1 MAQQQVPRSLN
12 LTEADA
18 KLMLACGVHI
28 GDQNISPAMTR
39 YVFKRNEK
47 GFHIF
52 DVRKTWAKLVF
63 AARVI
68 AAVENPKDLCVVA
81 VSPAAVT
88 SFAQRA
94 VLKFA
99 HYVKARS
106 IAGRITP
113 GTFTNHQ
120 QSNYLEPR
128 LLIAS
133 DPRFDHQ
140 PIVEASYVNLPV
152 IAFANSHHS
161 LRGIDIAI
169 PCNTQS
175 KHSIACMYW
184 LLAREVLRLKGEVPR
199 DKDWDVMVDMF
210 IYRDPEDQ
218 QTEEAVVP
226 GGKYSWNTTAGSAE
240 PWPDA
245 GGDEYPVGGEEFQ
258 GEGAYDGEN
267 ATEEWTGG
275 EW

>member
-1 MAQQQVPRSLN
+1 MTEHLPHSLS

-28 GDQNISPAMTR
+28 GDQNLNPAMLR
-39 YVFKRNEK
+39 YAFKRNEK
-47 GFHIF
+47 GHHII
-52 DVRKTWAKLVF
+52 DIRKTWEKIVL

-68 AAVENPKDLCVVA
+68 VAIENPKDLCVVA
-81 VSPAAVT
+81 VSPAQVT
-88 SFAQRA
+88 SYAQRA
-94 VLKFA
+94 VLKFS
-99 HYVKARS
+99 HYIGSRA

-113 GTFTNHQ
+113 GTFTNQQ

-152 IAFANSHHS
+152 ISFANVHHNI
-161 LRGIDIAI
+161 RGIDIVI

-175 KHSIACMYW
+175 KNSIACVYW
-184 LLAREVLRLKGEVPR
+184 LLAREVLRLRGSIARDQKWEVLL
-199 DKDWDVMVDMF
+199 DMF
-210 IYRDPEDQ
+210 IYRDPEESAAQQAEEWQQQGGGQWPTAAPDQ
-218 QTEEAVVP
+218 T
-226 GGKYSWNTTAGSAE
+226 W
-240 PWPDA
+240 
-245 GGDEYPVGGEEFQ
+245 GDHEGAGEEF
-258 GEGAYDGEN
+258 AATGEN
-267 ATEEWTGG
+267 YEGNYEGNEEWAGG